1 MNTPCSP
8 TIEGVAKCLHEIGL
22 PSPEDKVMAVI
33 LCLEYR
39 LPIDELVPALGLHC
53 GPITESAIRQSL
65 EQLVEQYHLLK
76 RTAFDDQ
83 WIIEIADAW
92 KNLNQAT
99 WNGAPLTPNLIRAIE
114 TVRMQRQINQIT
126 RVGWANGTDARQDLR
141 RLIENATEEIRL
153 GIFSGITVY
162 PQVEEALFNAMRRGV
177 KTKILMFT
185 PELGA
190 RIDHRRESGKD
201 CEDMAK
207 RWKELGERAISQAKA
222 QGRTIRALEI
232 QWIDDDALTAFH
244 RGVLVDGTYW
254 RFNIHRTNVDHGV
267 TGIVYGGESEP
278 HAPTNIYTLLD
289 YYWKRAWESGISP
302 DATWSQTLLH
312 FPIVY
317 RFLAFSAALA
327 LAFGIGWILANNLWW
342 LTVFTA
348 LVSIFARDALAKQP
362 TLAGWQTFKGE
373 LYQVIRHLAKLL
385 KGAK

>member
-1 MNTPCSP
+1 
-8 TIEGVAKCLHEIGL
+8 LREIGL
-22 PSPEDKVMAVI
+22 PAPEDKVMAVI
-33 LCLEYR
+33 LCLKYR
-39 LPIDELVPALGLHC
+39 LPIDELVTALRLHC

-76 RTAFDDQ
+76 RTVFDDQ
-83 WIIEIADAW
+83 HIIEIADDW
-92 KNLNQAT
+92 KDLNRAT
-99 WNGAPLTPNLIRAIE
+99 WDGKPLEPDFIQAVA
-114 TVRMQRQINQIT
+114 TVRMERRKNLIA
-126 RVGWANGTDARQDLR
+126 RVGWATEVETSQDLQ

-162 PQVEEALFNAMRRGV
+162 PQIKKALFMAMCRGV

-190 RIDHRRESGKD
+190 RIDHRRESGED
-201 CEDMAK
+201 CEVMAK
-207 RWKELGERAISQAKA
+207 KWKALGRCAIYRAKK
-222 QGRTIRALEI
+222 QGRTIPALEI
-232 QWIDDDALTAFH
+232 RWIDDDALTAFH
-244 RGVLVDGTYW
+244 RGVLVDGKHW

-278 HAPTNIYTLLD
+278 YAPTNIYTLLD
-289 YYWKRAWESGISP
+289 YYWKRAWEQSVSP
-302 DATWSQTLLH
+302 DTTWLQGLLR

-348 LVSIFARDALAKQP
+348 LVSILARDALAKQP